1 MKALALRVDQL
12 GAALCGAALLAG
24 SAPAIARDDLAPAVL
39 RGALIET
46 YPSVTRWEITRLRGA
61 GAGDAAVPVQRV
73 LRVGSRSAVRSS
85 DGTTTWY
92 VVRGWVPGWVAS
104 RELPSHAPTDSR
116 DWSPSPVDL
125 LSARCAPL
133 TSFPVGSSWRT
144 RRETVQGSLLNQ
156 CSLEA
161 MPAIRRG
168 ETVSLRSQ
176 VRGVS
181 VSSQGLALTD
191 AALGGGIAVRALGS
205 GRVVHGRVAQSSEVQ
220 VDVLH

>member
-1 MKALALRVDQL
+1 MILTTRVEQL
-12 GAALCGAALLAG
+12 GAALCGAAVLAG
-24 SAPAIARDDLAPAVL
+24 GAPAIARNEQTPAAL
-39 RGALIET
+39 RGALIEA

-73 LRVGSRSAVRSS
+73 LRVGARSAVRSS

-92 VVRGWVPGWVAS
+92 LVRGWVPGLVAN
-104 RELPSHAPTDSR
+104 RDLPPQGPTDSR

-133 TSFPVGSSWRT
+133 ASFPIGPSWRT
-144 RRETVQGSLLNQ
+144 RSETVQGSPLNQ
-156 CSLEA
+156 CSLQA
-161 MPAIRRG
+161 MPMIRRG

-181 VSSQGLALTD
+181 VISEGLALTD
-191 AALGGGIAVRALGS
+191 AARGDGIAVRALGS